1 MKYPLDTDKFAH
13 ALRGQAAVR
22 RQLLAI
28 EPADVAIS
36 IITLAELYYGASLSA
51 QVVVNMQ
58 AINDFVG
65 AINVLNLEP
74 AIVQDFGAMKA
85 LLRRQGQLIADFDL
99 LIATTSRVHGLSL
112 VTNNEWHFRRVPGVQ
127 LVNWLNV

>member
-1 MKYPLDTDKFAH
+1 MKYLLDTDIFAH

-112 VTNNEWHFRRVPGVQ
+112 VTNNERHFRRVPSVQ
-127 LVNWLNV
+127 LVNWLSV